1 MWQVLVINKYELDGR
16 TLAVPVLWDRNTL
29 LVDPITSLYLFHLVV
44 KLGRSLNT
52 VTNYATTLSI
62 LLNEIER
69 DPNIDGW
76 QAMTE
81 RNMWAFLEYK
91 LHQQRELT
99 GSTIDQY
106 SDRLKQFYEWAFDN
120 GWLVERPQ
128 FSWTLSNETMLKI
141 AKDKGVRKSNDPF
154 SLYSQYISEDEFL
167 TMLRYKPCKKQFEIE
182 RDDLIL
188 KLGYYSGFR
197 AGETLDEYNIS
208 VKRIHSAIKSATDNE
223 ASGFW
228 LDIIGKGINGGKVRT
243 IYVPEHITK
252 QLQRFIDGTWKRTVP
267 TGSDLLIC
275 KRSGDKLLNR
285 EHASKLFTKTVKNLI
300 ANGELD
306 QINGFIT
313 NKNRHYH
320 SLRHS
325 YATNL
330 AEYCRKNGLSQ
341 QLVQDRL
348 GHSNPDITKIY
359 VHFNAILHKDTKT
372 ADELSSQLPIHLKNF
387 VKESLNG

>member
-16 TLAVPVLWDRNTL
+16 TVAVPVLWDRNNL
-29 LVDPITSLYLFHLVV
+29 LVEPITSLYLFHLVV

-91 LHQQRELT
+91 LHQERELS

-120 GWLVERPQ
+120 GWLVARPQ

-208 VKRIHSAIKSATDNE
+208 VKRINSAIKSATDNE

-228 LDIIGKGINGGKVRT
+228 LDIIGKGKNGGKVRT

-252 QLQRFIDGTWKRTVP
+252 QIQRFIDGTWKRTVP
-267 TGSDLLIC
+267 SGSDLLIC

-348 GHSNPDITKIY
+348 GHSDPDITKIY

-387 VKESLNG
+387 VKESLDG